1 MAGSSAIPSEP
12 LILLCGDD
20 DLAVKQRAAH
30 IYEKLCGDLGGMDH
44 EIVEATGLN
53 VADALKCIA
62 RLREAL
68 QTLPFFGGGK
78 VVWFKNCDIL
88 GDGRTATS
96 KTVTEELADL
106 TDMLKSFDWGD
117 VRLLISAGKV
127 DKRKSF
133 YKTFKKIGA
142 IEAFAGWSE
151 NDRDW
156 AGQAESWA
164 RQQLRAQQK
173 EISEDAVAQLVA
185 YTGPNARQL
194 NNEVEKLVVYVA
206 DQRRIDLEDVEAIST
221 RNKQARAF
229 ALGDALG
236 DRNLTALLR
245 ALDEELWAMRTD
257 NKKSEIGMLYG
268 LISKVRVMIFLKEMV
283 AARWLRSGGNY
294 QSFKAQLDR
303 VPPDAFPE
311 DRRINPL
318 SMNPYVLFKALPQA
332 ARYSRSELI
341 KAMDLLLQCNRNMVS
356 SGSDSALM
364 LQKTLTEIIRGDEN
378 ANRSNRRRAA

>member
-1 MAGSSAIPSEP
+1 MAGPRAIPTEP

-44 EIVEATGLN
+44 EIVEATGLT
-53 VADALKCIA
+53 VAEALKSIA

-78 VVWFKNCDIL
+78 VVWFKNCDFL

-106 TDMLKSFDWGD
+106 ANMLKTFEWGD
-117 VRLLISAGKV
+117 VRLLISADKV

-133 YKTFKKIGA
+133 YKTLNKIGA
-142 IEAFAGWSE
+142 VETFAGWSE

-173 EISEDAVAQLVA
+173 EISMDAVAQLVA

-194 NNEVEKLVVYVA
+194 NNEVEKLAVFVG
-206 DQRRIDLEDVEAIST
+206 DRRQIGLEDVEAIST

-245 ALDEELWAMRTD
+245 ALDEELWAMKTD
-257 NKKSEIGMLYG
+257 NRKSEIGMLYG

-294 QSFKAQLDR
+294 QGFKSQLDR

-341 KAMDLLLQCNRNMVS
+341 RAMDLLLQCNRNMVS

-364 LQKTLTEIIRGDEN
+364 LQKTLTEIVRRDEN
-378 ANRSNRRRAA
+378 PAQPARRRAA